1 MQWMLLL
8 GHCCLPTIGKIARQN
23 TAVNIHWIQECSL
36 AEKCKRHPQ
45 KTSVQHGC
53 ILLSKFND
61 FLSPSEKIEKSK
73 FEPLL
78 EVWGHSYIVRNTM
91 RKVGL
96 PVKIRGQPSP
106 YDDPFWRYVFAVF
119 AQISTII
126 LQIGPQITW
135 PINISSWSNLNHL
148 EDTLGEL
155 EPQLEFYHR
164 YGVGASALGPGLPWL
179 CYWIIDWVSILQYYM
194 KC

>member
-1 MQWMLLL
+1 MYGFVVVNLCFPFWHWKCWWNKPASVQWMLLL

-23 TAVNIHWIQECSL
+23 TAVNIHWIQECPL

-61 FLSPSEKIEKSK
+61 FLSPSEKIEKFK

-106 YDDPFWRYVFAVF
+106 YDDPFWRYVFLLF
-119 AQISTII
+119 
-126 LQIGPQITW
+126 
-135 PINISSWSNLNHL
+135 
-148 EDTLGEL
+148 
-155 EPQLEFYHR
+155 
-164 YGVGASALGPGLPWL
+164 LPKFPL
-179 CYWIIDWVSILQYYM
+179 
-194 KC
+194 